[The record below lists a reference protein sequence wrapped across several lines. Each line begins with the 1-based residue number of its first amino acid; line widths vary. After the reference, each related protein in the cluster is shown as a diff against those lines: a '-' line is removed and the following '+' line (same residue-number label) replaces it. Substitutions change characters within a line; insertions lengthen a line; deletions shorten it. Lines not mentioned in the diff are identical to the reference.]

1 MLMKLHTVSPSEDM
15 TGISA
20 DLKKKKRFGFMLTLL
35 NVRLSCSEQ
44 RPSVVL
50 SP

>member
-1 MLMKLHTVSPSEDM
+1 MKLHTVSPSEDM
-15 TGISA
+15 TGIIA
-20 DLKKKKRFGFMLTLL
+20 DLKKKKKKRFGFMLTLL